1 MSKGANVA
9 DWPGRPDADMQQ
21 AEYFW
26 RMLDG
31 RKAEI
36 CDLLEGQL
44 DALAS
49 FQRAGDL
56 GGVRC
61 HRRIMEALESELRTV
76 DRMLLALRVRLGLPT
91 LRRTL

>member
-1 MSKGANVA
+1 MSEGAEIA
-9 DWPGRPDADMQQ
+9 SFPMLRDADGMQ

-31 RKAEI
+31 RKAEV
-36 CDLLEGQL
+36 CELLETQL
-44 DALAS
+44 DALARY
-49 FQRAGDL
+49 QRAGDL
-56 GGVRC
+56 AGVRR
-61 HRRIMEALESELRTV
+61 HKRIVKNLESEVRTV